1 MPYGKFTNKV
11 CSCQE
16 PESSE
21 AVVENGLYVLS
32 AASFAKTV
40 EAGDTFVKFYAPW

>member
-1 MPYGKFTNKV
+1 MCLGKNVRDLFI
-11 CSCQE
+11 QE

-21 AVVENGLYVLS
+21 AVVENGLYILS

-40 EAGDTFVKFYAPW
+40 EAGGDTFIKFYAPW

>member
-1 MPYGKFTNKV
+1 M
-11 CSCQE
+11 CIQE

-21 AVVENGLYVLS
+21 AVVENGLYILS

-40 EAGDTFVKFYAPW
+40 EAGDTFIKFYAPW